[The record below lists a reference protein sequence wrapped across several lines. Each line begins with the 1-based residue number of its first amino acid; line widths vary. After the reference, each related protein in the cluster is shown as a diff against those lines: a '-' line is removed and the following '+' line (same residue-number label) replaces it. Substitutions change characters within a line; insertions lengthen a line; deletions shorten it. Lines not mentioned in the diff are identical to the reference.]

1 MNDVVELPDLADEL
15 VSVARENEQIEVC
28 VSRNRSTTVKAYS
41 GEVESVRSGKS
52 EAVGIRIIVDGQ
64 QGFATAGS
72 LDRRVLSQVVEE
84 ARANLQF
91 AESDPHQGVASPDGV
106 ESPNLDLVD
115 PAVIQM
121 SEEQKSSLAIELE
134 RRCLSADP
142 RVSSVRSAAWS
153 DGWGEFALASTT
165 GISVYSEGGS
175 CSVGVQPLAVE
186 GNETQIG
193 YAGDA
198 ARRPDSL
205 DIDRVVEEAVEGAT
219 GMLGAKKPLSERLTV
234 VLEPGVAAAFL
245 GTIAGALTG
254 DRVIK
259 GRSPFAER
267 LGEQVGASILT
278 LFDDPT
284 NIDSLGADNH
294 DGEGLAARKNM
305 IIEKG
310 VLSQFLHNS
319 YTGRRAGVSSTGSAV
334 RGPRSTPSVGVHALC
349 LEPGT
354 GDRNTL
360 FEEIS
365 SGIFVRGVN
374 GLHSGVNPVSGDFSV
389 GAYGHKIRD
398 GALAEPFSEATIAST
413 LQRMLLDVVAIGG
426 DFEFLPGGSV
436 MASIAIE
443 DIALSGM

>member
-1 MNDVVELPDLADEL
+1 MSDVVELPDLADEL

-52 EAVGIRIIVDGQ
+52 EAVGIRIIVNGQ
-64 QGFATAGS
+64 EGFATAGS
-72 LDRRVLSQVVEE
+72 LDPRVLSQVVED
-84 ARANLQF
+84 ARGNLQF

-115 PAVIQM
+115 PAVLQM
-121 SEEQKSSLAIELE
+121 SEAQTASLAIELE

-165 GISVYSEGGS
+165 GLSVYSECGS

-205 DIDRVVEEAVEGAT
+205 DIDRVVGEAVEGAT

-254 DRVIK
+254 DRVVK

-267 LGEQVGASILT
+267 LGEQVGASMLT

-319 YTGRRAGVSSTGSAV
+319 YTGRRVGVSSTGSAV
-334 RGPRSTPSVGVHALC
+334 RGPRSTPSVGVHAL
-349 LEPGT
+349 
-354 GDRNTL
+354 
-360 FEEIS
+360 
-365 SGIFVRGVN
+365 
-374 GLHSGVNPVSGDFSV
+374 
-389 GAYGHKIRD
+389 
-398 GALAEPFSEATIAST
+398 
-413 LQRMLLDVVAIGG
+413 
-426 DFEFLPGGSV
+426 
-436 MASIAIE
+436 
-443 DIALSGM
+443 

>member
-1 MNDVVELPDLADEL
+1 MSDVVELPDLADEL
-15 VSVARENEQIEVC
+15 VSLARENEQIEVC

-52 EAVGIRIIVDGQ
+52 EAVGIRIIVNGQ
-64 QGFATAGS
+64 EGFATAGS
-72 LDRRVLSQVVEE
+72 LDPRVLSQVVED
-84 ARANLQF
+84 ARGNLQF

-115 PAVIQM
+115 PAVLQM
-121 SEEQKSSLAIELE
+121 SEEQKASLAIELE

-254 DRVIK
+254 DRVVK

-267 LGEQVGASILT
+267 LGEQVGASMLT

-319 YTGRRAGVSSTGSAV
+319 YTGRRVGVSSTGSAV

-349 LEPGT
+349 LDPGT
-354 GDRNTL
+354 GDRDTL
-360 FEEIS
+360 FQEVG

-389 GAYGHKIRD
+389 GAYGHKISD

-426 DFEFLPGGSV
+426 DFEFLPGGSG
-436 MASIAIE
+436 MAAIAIE
-443 DIALSGM
+443 DVALSGM